1 MEMNTEEK
9 MAVEMDE
16 ATRLKAEKLFE
27 QAQIVRR
34 MTGMDVLALFSQNE
48 MVRQKVTSGEWD
60 MVDVYEHVRQS
71 SGSAAAAPETPEA
84 SQNAPAPAPV
94 RSANG
99 SLHAGAPDVR
109 RMSDKEFEKLNKA
122 LAKGVSVQM

>member
-1 MEMNTEEK
+1 MDMNMDEK
-9 MAVEMDE
+9 MAVEIDE

-27 QAQIVRR
+27 QAQIVKR
-34 MTGMDVLALFSQNE
+34 MTGVDVLPLFSQSE
-48 MVRQKVTSGEWD
+48 EVRQKVTSGEWD
-60 MVDVYEHVRQS
+60 MVDVYEQLCQP
-71 SGSAAAAPETPEA
+71 AAPA
-84 SQNAPAPAPV
+84 RQAPAPAPV

-99 SLHAGAPDVR
+99 SLPAGAPDVR

>member
-1 MEMNTEEK
+1 MEMNMEEK

-34 MTGMDVLALFSQNE
+34 MTGMDVLALFSQSE
-48 MVRQKVTSGEWD
+48 EVRQKVTSGEWD
-60 MVDVYEHVRQS
+60 MVDVYEHVRQA
-71 SGSAAAAPETPEA
+71 SAASA
-84 SQNAPAPAPV
+84 QNAPAPAPV

-99 SLHAGAPDVR
+99 SLPAGAPDVR
-109 RMSDKEFEKLNKA
+109 RMSDREFEKLNKA
-122 LAKGVSVQM
+122 LARGVSVQM